1 MRLLAI
7 VLIVAVV
14 VFGVFDLNSRERD
27 ALPQQ
32 FGIETWTC
40 AELVPRKS
48 VLKNVGWVARDG
60 GLALMVA
67 SRLDVSFLGLSCRA
81 RIGRER
87 CAAFRGKWARV
98 TTTFRVGRGA
108 EVIAFDRKSAG
119 VDGSWFDMAPLSDEV
134 AARVVAALGRSSRVE
149 IAVEAEDGGTFSQAV
164 NLAGFNEAMNRC
176 GIW

>member
-7 VLIVAVV
+7 MLIVAVV
-14 VFGVFDLNSRERD
+14 VIGVFGLTPPERD

-32 FGIETWTC
+32 FGVETWTC
-40 AELVPRKS
+40 AEMIPGRS
-48 VLKNVGWVARDG
+48 VLKRVGWVARDG

-67 SRLDVSFLGLSCRA
+67 SRLDMTFVGLSCRT

-87 CAAFRGKWARV
+87 CAAFRGPWARV
-98 TTTFRVGRGA
+98 TATVRVGGGA

-119 VDGSWFDMAPLSDEV
+119 VDGSWFDMAPLSDEI
-134 AARVVAALGRSSRVE
+134 AARVAAALGRGSRAE
-149 IAVEAEDGGTFSQAV
+149 IAVDAKDGGQFTQVV

-176 GIW
+176 EFW